1 MKKYLQY
8 GWVAIL
14 FSMGVYNLFT
24 PSTFDKNI
32 CNLIGLLLIIFAVGM
47 NLRKEQGNSIS

>member
-8 GWVAIL
+8 GWVVIL

-47 NLRKEQGNSIS
+47 NLRKGQGNSIS